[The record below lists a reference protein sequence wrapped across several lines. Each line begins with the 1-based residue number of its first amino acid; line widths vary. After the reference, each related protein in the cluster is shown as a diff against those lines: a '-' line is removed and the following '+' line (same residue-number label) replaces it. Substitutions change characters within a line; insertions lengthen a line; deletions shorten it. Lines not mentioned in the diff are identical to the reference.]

1 MSYKTYAKRP
11 SKTSRARY
19 NKQLLNIRPNV
30 VNRQTPRRN
39 IKKKSR
45 KKSFFAPNTR
55 MSRKNNQ
62 LSHNTPYNR
71 TKTRTRTRTSR
82 ALKNPNLLINTTNT
96 SKYQQPRNT
105 IKKRTKSRI
114 LPFQQ
119 RILNKKRAEM
129 THTPEPQQPPFE
141 YQQSDGVVNT
151 ELQDIFSQ
159 QQQYESTVVGLFQNN
174 SELYNTILIMIDNLM
189 GLLRQ
194 LETKRFIMN
203 NFINNILD
211 TCYSHAYILY
221 KRESTKLSKTMKN
234 KVNNLGNIMNNSA
247 SASMVNKLS
256 KYNRPEPYVRNNRNV
271 DMLSRKLSE
280 LNYYYSNLC
289 SSENIDCSQQE
300 AGTIQLINPYNIR
313 IQTFYP
319 HIKSKSMLRQFMV
332 EDMNSVYLHLQQNNV
347 LLNNINSYLIIVTN
361 YLTQT
366 ITELHK
372 QDQAMTSETLAKRAI
387 KSSGRKPSRTPKASP
402 KPSRLSV
409 SASAKP
415 LVTIEQA
422 LEKYKSLMQTPDA
435 DYVMGELNQEEL
447 ELLCQKANIPKSEC
461 KKSNKAL
468 FFKLIKNL

>member
-1 MSYKTYAKRP
+1 MSYKTNAKHT

-19 NKQLLNIRPNV
+19 NQQLINLRPNV
-30 VNRQTPRRN
+30 VNRQTPRPN

-45 KKSFFAPNTR
+45 KKSLSASKNTN

-62 LSHNTPYNR
+62 LSHNTPYS
-71 TKTRTRTRTSR
+71 RTRTRTSR

-96 SKYQQPRNT
+96 SKYQKPRNT
-105 IKKRTKSRI
+105 IKKRPKRR

-141 YQQSDGVVNT
+141 YQQSVGVGNT
-151 ELQDIFSQ
+151 NLQDIYSQ
-159 QQQYESTVVGLFQNN
+159 QQQYELNVVGLFQNN
-174 SELYNTILIMIDNLM
+174 TELYNNNLMMIENIM
-189 GLLRQ
+189 GLLSQ
-194 LETKRFIMN
+194 LETKRFVMN
-203 NFINNILD
+203 NFLNNILD

-221 KRESTKLSKTMKN
+221 KREPIKLPKTIKN

-247 SASMVNKLS
+247 SASIVNKLS
-256 KYNRPEPYVRNNRNV
+256 KYNRPEPYIRTKNNAHPLLDKFN
-271 DMLSRKLSE
+271 E

-289 SSENIDCSQQE
+289 RRENIDCSQQE
-300 AGTIQLINPYNIR
+300 AGTIQLINPYSIR
-313 IQTFYP
+313 LESFYP
-319 HIKSKSMLRQFMV
+319 RIKSESMLRQFIA

-372 QDQAMTSETLAKRAI
+372 QDQAMTSETLAKRAV
-387 KSSGRKPSRTPKASP
+387 KSRGRKPSRTPKASP
-402 KPSRLSV
+402 KASRLSV
-409 SASAKP
+409 SVSAKP
-415 LVTIEQA
+415 PITIEQA
-422 LEKYKSLMQTPDA
+422 LQKYKSLMQTPDA
-435 DYVMGELNQEEL
+435 DYVMGELSQEEL

>member
-1 MSYKTYAKRP
+1 MSYKTYAKP
-11 SKTSRARY
+11 LSKTSSARY
-19 NKQLLNIRPNV
+19 NQRLINVRPTNV
-30 VNRQTPRRN
+30 KYQTPRPN

-45 KKSFFAPNTR
+45 KKSITPNTR
-55 MSRKNNQ
+55 MSSKNNQ
-62 LSHNTPYNR
+62 LSHNTPYS
-71 TKTRTRTRTSR
+71 RTRTRTSR
-82 ALKNPNLLINTTNT
+82 ALKNPKQLINTTNT
-96 SKYQQPRNT
+96 SKYQKPRNT

-114 LPFQQ
+114 LPFKQ

-141 YQQSDGVVNT
+141 YQQSDVVVNT

-189 GLLRQ
+189 GLLKQ

-211 TCYSHAYILY
+211 TCYSHAFMLY
-221 KRESTKLSKTMKN
+221 KRESIKLPKTMKN

-256 KYNRPEPYVRNNRNV
+256 KYNRPEPYVRNNRND

-289 SSENIDCSQQE
+289 SRENIDCSQQE
-300 AGTIQLINPYNIR
+300 AGTIQIINPYTIR

-347 LLNNINSYLIIVTN
+347 LLNNINSYLNIVTN
-361 YLTQT
+361 YFNQT
-366 ITELHK
+366 ITELYK

-387 KSSGRKPSRTPKASP
+387 KSRGRKPSRTPKASP
-402 KPSRLSV
+402 KASRLSV
-409 SASAKP
+409 SKP

-422 LEKYKSLMQTPDA
+422 LQKYKSLMVTPNA
-435 DYVMGELNQEEL
+435 DYVMGELSQEEL
-447 ELLCQKANIPKSEC
+447 ELLCRKANIPKSDC

-468 FFKLIKNL
+468 FFNLVRKL